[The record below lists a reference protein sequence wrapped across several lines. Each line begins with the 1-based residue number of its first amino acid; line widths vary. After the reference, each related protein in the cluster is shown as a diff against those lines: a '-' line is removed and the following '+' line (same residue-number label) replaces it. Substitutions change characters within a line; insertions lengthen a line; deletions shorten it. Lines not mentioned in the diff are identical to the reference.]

1 MKYNIDEIRREPSP
15 YADVNPSY
23 GDRMLELEKIAD
35 EFGFDVVFNDKDEEP
50 NSAHASGNI
59 VLGVFT
65 DIDNMTI
72 AFFHELCHLNAYGL
86 LCGKINS
93 EGKYILSSQLA
104 HEGFIW
110 EHAFFMAAEYGYKWP
125 INHSV
130 YDYAYTSLFTY
141 VFNDIDDCFRNKIEM
156 ADVKKDIKNWKFR
169 KVMQKID
176 SEYNAR
182 KKKVLSKYNKL
193 DISIPTSKLPDS
205 SDKGELKPK
214 VIELDENGVP
224 VNTESERNEVK

>member
-1 MKYNIDEIRREPSP
+1 MKYNKDEIRREPSP
-15 YADVNPSY
+15 YADVNPNY
-23 GDRMLELEKIAD
+23 EDRMLELEKIAD
-35 EFGFDVVFNDKDEEP
+35 EFGFDVVFNDKDEAP
-50 NSAHASGNI
+50 NSAHASGDI

-141 VFNDIDDCFRNKIEM
+141 VFNDIDDCFRNKMEVSE
-156 ADVKKDIKNWKFR
+156 VKNRFKDWKYR
-169 KVMQKID
+169 KKVQKID
-176 SEYNAR
+176 DEYSDR
-182 KKKVLSKYNKL
+182 KKKIINKYNML
-193 DISIPTSKLPDS
+193 EMNIPVSKLPDS
-205 SDKGELKPK
+205 PYKGELHPR
-214 VIELDENGVP
+214 VVELDENGVP
-224 VNTESERNEVK
+224 VNTESERSEAK

>member
-1 MKYNIDEIRREPSP
+1 MRYNKNEIRREPSP
-15 YADVNPSY
+15 YADVNPTY
-23 GDRMLELEKIAD
+23 KDRMLELEKIAD

-50 NSAHASGNI
+50 NSAHAADSI
-59 VLGVFT
+59 VLGIFT

-72 AFFHELCHLNAYGL
+72 AFFHELCHLNAYGM

-141 VFNDIDDCFRNKIEM
+141 VFNEIDDYFRNKIEM

-169 KVMQKID
+169 KAIQKID
-176 SEYNAR
+176 NKYNSR

-193 DISIPTSKLPDS
+193 DISIPASKLQDS
-205 SDKGELKPK
+205 SDKGELKSK

-224 VNTESERNEVK
+224 INTKSEK